1 MKETNIKMFE
11 ANVKMTE
18 TESSDKDF
26 QEDITQMFQHAMVN
40 VFETSKKQ
48 KWNYRTEKY
57 NN

>member
-11 ANVKMTE
+11 ANIKMTE
-18 TESSDKDF
+18 TESSGKDF
-26 QEDITQMFQHAMVN
+26 QEDITQMSQRAMVN
-40 VFETSKKQ
+40 MFETSKKQ